1 IISSASI
8 LLVPVIIRAISSTYG
23 DGYLSISN
31 YALKLVDL
39 PLTVVLSVFSIIFLP
54 KLSGINGVNDR
65 KKFNIIISD
74 LIFVILL
81 LSSIISII
89 IYMFSDYIVSFVYG
103 WGYISEDDILA
114 ISNIL
119 RIAIF
124 TMI

>member
-1 IISSASI
+1 M

-89 IYMFSDYIVSFVYG
+89 IYMFSDYIVSLVYG
-103 WGYISEDDILA
+103 WGKYQKKIYWRSHT
-114 ISNIL
+114 
-119 RIAIF
+119 F
-124 TMI
+124 